1 MAQDSLPLA
10 IELLA
15 SLLLV
20 AGGGFALVGA
30 IGLARLRDLYTRLH
44 APTKASTLG
53 VGGALLASMLV
64 FGWTGQRL
72 VIHELL
78 ITAFVFLTAPISAH
92 LLVKSALE
100 REPQHRP
107 PEPCGPAEADGP
119 GDGPTTTPLGAPA
132 AGPADPAGPR

>member
-1 MAQDSLPLA
+1 MTPEPLPFVV
-10 IELLA
+10 ELIA
-15 SLLLV
+15 SLLMI

-30 IGLARLRDLYTRLH
+30 IGLVRLRDLYMRLH

-64 FGWTGQRL
+64 FGWTGQRV

-78 ITAFVFLTAPISAH
+78 ITAFVFLTAPIAAH

-100 REPQHRP
+100 REPLRRP
-107 PEPCGPAEADGP
+107 PVPE
-119 GDGPTTTPLGAPA
+119 GDAPLSASPSA
-132 AGPADPAGPR
+132 PADPGAPR

>member
-1 MAQDSLPLA
+1 MTPEPLPFLV
-10 IELLA
+10 ELLA
-15 SLLLV
+15 SLLML

-30 IGLARLRDLYTRLH
+30 IGLVRLRDLYLRLH

-64 FGWTGQRL
+64 FGWSGQRV

-78 ITAFVFLTAPISAH
+78 ITAFVFLTAPIATH

-100 REPQHRP
+100 REPLRRP
-107 PEPCGPAEADGP
+107 PVPQTD
-119 GDGPTTTPLGAPA
+119 APVSA
-132 AGPADPAGPR
+132 SPSAPADPDAPR

>member
-1 MAQDSLPLA
+1 MAHDALPLP

-20 AGGGFALVGA
+20 AGGAFALVGA
-30 IGLARLRDLYTRLH
+30 IGLVRLRDLYTRLH

-78 ITAFVFLTAPISAH
+78 ITVFVFLTAPISAH
-92 LLVKSALE
+92 LLIRSALE
-100 REPQHRP
+100 RAPQRRPAAPGAAHADAAAARDGVSATP
-107 PEPCGPAEADGP
+107 PEPVDPDGR
-119 GDGPTTTPLGAPA
+119 A
-132 AGPADPAGPR
+132 

>member
-1 MAQDSLPLA
+1 MTPEPLPFLV
-10 IELLA
+10 ELLA
-15 SLLLV
+15 SLLML

-30 IGLARLRDLYTRLH
+30 IGLVRLRDLYMRLH

-64 FGWTGQRL
+64 FGWTGQRV

-78 ITAFVFLTAPISAH
+78 ITAFVFLTAPIAAH

-100 REPQHRP
+100 REPLRRP
-107 PEPCGPAEADGP
+107 PVPMPQTD
-119 GDGPTTTPLGAPA
+119 APVSA
-132 AGPADPAGPR
+132 SPSAPADPDAPR

>member
-1 MAQDSLPLA
+1 MTHDALPLA
-10 IELLA
+10 IDLLA
-15 SLLLV
+15 SVLLV

-30 IGLARLRDLYTRLH
+30 IGLVRLRDLFTRLH

-92 LLVKSALE
+92 LLIRSALE
-100 REPQHRP
+100 RDPASRP
-107 PEPCGPAEADGP
+107 PEPDRP
-119 GDGPTTTPLGAPA
+119 GDAAASGPLSPPVP
-132 AGPADPAGPR
+132 GPADPDGHR

>member
-1 MAQDSLPLA
+1 MPFVV
-10 IELLA
+10 ELIA
-15 SLLLV
+15 SLLMI

-30 IGLARLRDLYTRLH
+30 IGLVRLRDLYMRLH

-64 FGWTGQRL
+64 FGWTGQRV

-78 ITAFVFLTAPISAH
+78 ITAFVFLTAPIAAH

-100 REPQHRP
+100 REPLRRP
-107 PEPCGPAEADGP
+107 PVPE
-119 GDGPTTTPLGAPA
+119 GDAQLSASPSA
-132 AGPADPAGPR
+132 PADPGAPR

>member
-1 MAQDSLPLA
+1 MTPEPLPFLV
-10 IELLA
+10 ELLA
-15 SLLLV
+15 SLLML

-30 IGLARLRDLYTRLH
+30 IGLVRLRDLYLRLH

-64 FGWTGQRL
+64 FGWSGQRV

-78 ITAFVFLTAPISAH
+78 ITAFVFLTAPIAAH

-100 REPQHRP
+100 REPLRRP
-107 PEPCGPAEADGP
+107 PVPQTD
-119 GDGPTTTPLGAPA
+119 APVSA
-132 AGPADPAGPR
+132 SPSAPADPDAPR

>member
-1 MAQDSLPLA
+1 MTPEPLPFVV
-10 IELLA
+10 ELIA
-15 SLLLV
+15 SLLMI

-30 IGLARLRDLYTRLH
+30 IGLVRLRDLYMRLH

-64 FGWTGQRL
+64 FGWSGQRV

-78 ITAFVFLTAPISAH
+78 ITAFVFLTAPIAAH

-100 REPQHRP
+100 REPLRRP
-107 PEPCGPAEADGP
+107 PVPQTD
-119 GDGPTTTPLGAPA
+119 APVSA
-132 AGPADPAGPR
+132 SPSAPADPDAPR

>member
-1 MAQDSLPLA
+1 MTHETLPLT
-10 IELLA
+10 IDLLA

-20 AGGGFALVGA
+20 AGGAFALVGA
-30 IGLARLRDLYTRLH
+30 IGLARLRDFYLRLH

-53 VGGALLASMLV
+53 VGGTLLASMLV

-78 ITAFVFLTAPISAH
+78 ITVFVFVTAPIAAH

-100 REPQHRP
+100 RDPTLRP
-107 PEPCGPAEADGP
+107 PAPEP
-119 GDGPTTTPLGAPA
+119 GAPA
-132 AGPADPAGPR
+132 AEASDAAASDSAGPPTPAG

>member
-1 MAQDSLPLA
+1 MTPEPLPFLV
-10 IELLA
+10 ELLA
-15 SLLLV
+15 SLLML

-30 IGLARLRDLYTRLH
+30 IGLVRLRDLYMRLH

-64 FGWTGQRL
+64 FGWSGQRV

-78 ITAFVFLTAPISAH
+78 ITAFVFLTAPIAAH

-100 REPQHRP
+100 REPLRRP
-107 PEPCGPAEADGP
+107 PVPQTD
-119 GDGPTTTPLGAPA
+119 APVSA
-132 AGPADPAGPR
+132 SPSAPADPDAPR